1 MDTTIPTSTSEYTER
16 PVQTYLQRVKIL
28 LFSPGRFFREEFPS
42 FSLSDSL
49 AFGLVSGWISAGL
62 AFAVETLN
70 SLLLVSLFESW
81 VQKIFASEETF
92 SLLGLSGSSFIWSA
106 GFLMV
111 FPFLALLR
119 VLLGSVVVYLFA
131 RLLIDNDGEPVTFRT
146 VLSLRACAFGG
157 QWFSIVPI
165 FGTPLAFIANTVLL
179 TAGLRERF
187 RVSNRRAA
195 AVVLAPYFFLFLASM
210 LFMMLMIFAFSQLP
224 FGELFDLRAT
234 RFGP

>member
-1 MDTTIPTSTSEYTER
+1 MDTTIPTQATFTEQR
-16 PVQTYLQRVKIL
+16 PVRAYLQRVKIL

-49 AFGLVSGWISAGL
+49 TFGLVSGWISAGL
-62 AFAVETLN
+62 AFMVETLN
-70 SLLLVSLFESW
+70 SLLLVSLFDSW
-81 VQKIFASEETF
+81 VQKIFESEESF
-92 SLLGLSGSSFIWSA
+92 SILGLSGSSFIWSA

-111 FPFLALLR
+111 FPFLAL
-119 VLLGSVVVYLFA
+119 V
-131 RLLIDNDGEPVTFRT
+131 RLLFSSMVVFTFAKLFIDEDSEPVAFRT
-146 VLSLRACAFGG
+146 IFSLRACAFGG

-165 FGTPLAFIANTVLL
+165 FGTPLAFVANLVLL
-179 TAGLRERF
+179 IAGLRERF
-187 RVSNRRAA
+187 RISNRRAA

-224 FGELFDLRAT
+224 FEELFDLRAT

>member
-1 MDTTIPTSTSEYTER
+1 MDTIIPTTATITEQR
-16 PVQTYLQRVKIL
+16 PVHAYLQRLKVL

-62 AFAVETLN
+62 AFMVETLN
-70 SLLLVSLFESW
+70 SLLLVSLFDSW
-81 VQKIFASEETF
+81 VQKIFESEESF
-92 SLLGLSGSSFIWSA
+92 SVLGLSGSSFIWSA

-119 VLLGSVVVYLFA
+119 LLFGSVVVYLFA
-131 RLLIDNDGEPVTFRT
+131 KLFIDEDAEPVTFRT
-146 VLSLRACAFGG
+146 VLALRACAFGG

-165 FGTPLAFIANTVLL
+165 FGTPLAFVANQVLL
-179 TAGLRERF
+179 IAGLRERF
-187 RVSNRRAA
+187 RVSGRRAA

-210 LFMMLMIFAFSQLP
+210 LFLMLMIFAVAQLP
-224 FGELFDLRAT
+224 FGELFDLQAT